1 MIDFVKVGNRIQ
13 TLRRNSNLSQESLA
27 EQLFITRQALSKWE
41 NGTSIPSID
50 SLLEISKIFNVS
62 FEYLLCL
69 GEEDEDVDPDDIFK
83 GHERNYIIQKI
94 VQGKL
99 IIDIPNVIYQMS
111 PTERLTIL
119 KALKEKKINC
129 DYEELIVKLT
139 ESEKKYLF
147 GGQYYVVQKRK

>member
-13 TLRRNSNLSQESLA
+13 TLRKQSNFSQESLA
-27 EQLFITRQALSKWE
+27 ERLFITRQALSKWE

-69 GEEDEDVDPDDIFK
+69 GDEDVDVDPENIFN

-99 IIDIPNVIYQMS
+99 DVNISDVIYQMS

-129 DYEELIVKLT
+129 NYEELIVKLT

>member
-13 TLRRNSNLSQESLA
+13 NLRKNSDLSQESLA

-69 GEEDEDVDPDDIFK
+69 GEEDGDIDPDDIFK

-99 IIDIPNVIYQMS
+99 DIDIPNVIL
-111 PTERLTIL
+111 LTNML
-119 KALKEKKINC
+119 KAKYSKLADYKIKSVA
-129 DYEELIVKLT
+129 DFIKAYKDVISL
-139 ESEKKYLF
+139 
-147 GGQYYVVQKRK
+147 

>member
-13 TLRRNSNLSQESLA
+13 NLRKNSDLSQESLA

-69 GEEDEDVDPDDIFK
+69 GEEDGDIDPDDIFN
-83 GHERNYIIQKI
+83 GHERNFVIQNIIQGKI
-94 VQGKL
+94 KV
-99 IIDIPNVIYQMS
+99 DIPNVIYQMS

-119 KALKEKKINC
+119 KAIKEKKIECN
-129 DYEELIVKLT
+129 YEELIVKLT

-147 GGQYYVVQKRK
+147 GGAYYVVQKRK

>member
-1 MIDFVKVGNRIQ
+1 MIDFVKVGSRIAK
-13 TLRRNSNLSQESLA
+13 LRKENKLSQEELA

-50 SLLEISKIFNVS
+50 SLLEISKIFHTS

-69 GEEDEDVDPDDIFK
+69 DDNEEIDVDEHDIFR
-83 GHERNYIIQKI
+83 GHERSFIINKI
-94 VQGKL
+94 VNGELKVN
-99 IIDIPNVIYQMS
+99 IPDVFYQMS

-119 KALKEKKINC
+119 KAIRDKKISCN
-129 DYEELIVKLT
+129 EQELIVKLT

-147 GGQYYVVQKRK
+147 GGAYYVVCK